1 MKASLAS
8 KTMLVAG
15 GLTLAPAAALAQ
27 STTAA
32 QEPPPQSDTIGPSE
46 LQNFSLKGSTARTD
60 NQQSATPPASLPPT
74 QSPPQVESVQSAPP
88 VRHHPAATQEKRR
101 AEAAAPLAAAPITRA
116 SSGAAA
122 TTPQLQIATPGPS
135 AAPAPSSPVAGLPP
149 PAPALAP
156 EHKLSVLPWLVGA
169 LFLAAGTFFLLW
181 RRRHQQALAGGMEFR
196 SFVPP
201 EPAAIPPPSAPA
213 SRPPSPPTAAPKS
226 EGEVPSRPRTGI
238 VSSRLRPALE
248 ISAQPMRCLI
258 EDDRVLIEF
267 ELELYNA
274 GTAPARAVLA
284 EASLFNA
291 GANQEQELAAFFA
304 NPVGTGERLE
314 AIPPMKRV
322 AFANQVVAP
331 RSAIQEY
338 ELGGRKALVPV
349 LAFNALYRWS
359 GGQAQTSA
367 AFLVGRDTKSDK
379 LGPLNLDKMP
389 REYRAL
395 AAHVLPTGVRT

>member
-1 MKASLAS
+1 
-8 KTMLVAG
+8 
-15 GLTLAPAAALAQ
+15 
-27 STTAA
+27 
-32 QEPPPQSDTIGPSE
+32 
-46 LQNFSLKGSTARTD
+46 
-60 NQQSATPPASLPPT
+60 
-74 QSPPQVESVQSAPP
+74 
-88 VRHHPAATQEKRR
+88 
-101 AEAAAPLAAAPITRA
+101 
-116 SSGAAA
+116 
-122 TTPQLQIATPGPS
+122 
-135 AAPAPSSPVAGLPP
+135 
-149 PAPALAP
+149 
-156 EHKLSVLPWLVGA
+156 
-169 LFLAAGTFFLLW
+169 
-181 RRRHQQALAGGMEFR
+181 
-196 SFVPP
+196 
-201 EPAAIPPPSAPA
+201 
-213 SRPPSPPTAAPKS
+213 
-226 EGEVPSRPRTGI
+226 
-238 VSSRLRPALE
+238 
-248 ISAQPMRCLI
+248 MRCLI

>member
-1 MKASLAS
+1 MAV
-8 KTMLVAG
+8 MF
-15 GLTLAPAAALAQ
+15 APAAALAQ
-27 STTAA
+27 STSAPQT
-32 QEPPPQSDTIGPSE
+32 PPPQSDTIGPSE
-46 LQNFSLKGSTARTD
+46 LQNFSLKGSPTRES
-60 NQQSATPPASLPPT
+60 QQPAPPSAAEAPAHSPSPVETVQSKPPA
-74 QSPPQVESVQSAPP
+74 Q
-88 VRHHPAATQEKRR
+88 RHAAVAQQKQRV
-101 AEAAAPLAAAPITRA
+101 EAAARV
-116 SSGAAA
+116 
-122 TTPQLQIATPGPS
+122 
-135 AAPAPSSPVAGLPP
+135 APAPLAHVASSAAASTPPLQTATPAPPAVFTKVPNFPVAAVPTA

-156 EHKLSVLPWLVGA
+156 EHKLLILPWLLAA
-169 LFLAAGTFFLLW
+169 LFLVAGTLFLLW
-181 RRRHQQALAGGMEFR
+181 RRRQQHALAAGMEFR
-196 SFVPP
+196 AFVPP
-201 EPAAIPPPSAPA
+201 EPARAGRPSAPA
-213 SRPPSPPTAAPKS
+213 STSPDPPVAVPEPAAK
-226 EGEVPSRPRTGI
+226 VPNRPRTGI

-248 ISAQPMRCLI
+248 ISAQPVRCLI

-322 AFANQVVAP
+322 AFANRVVAP

-349 LAFNALYRWS
+349 LAFNALYQWS

-367 AFLVGRDTKSDK
+367 AFLVGRETRSDK
-379 LGPLNLDKMP
+379 LGPLSIDKMP

-395 AAHVLPTGVRT
+395 AAHQLPTAVRT